1 MVNFQL
7 QFLENT
13 LKGNALYK
21 VVGLEEEIG
30 ELELVI
36 WNKERFLEE
45 RPYYRNTVFE
55 EDQYKFETLTERLRC
70 V

>member
-30 ELELVI
+30 ELELV
-36 WNKERFLEE
+36 
-45 RPYYRNTVFE
+45 V
-55 EDQYKFETLTERLRC
+55 
-70 V
+70 